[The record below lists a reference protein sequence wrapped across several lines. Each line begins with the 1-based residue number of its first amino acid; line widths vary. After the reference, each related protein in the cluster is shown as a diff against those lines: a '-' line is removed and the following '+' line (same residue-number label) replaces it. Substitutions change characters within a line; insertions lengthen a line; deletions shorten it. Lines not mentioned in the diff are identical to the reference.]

1 VNVTISLQI
10 RFKSPPRTVRR
21 AIMDYVADRYPKAV
35 DYFSWDP
42 TGTRATG
49 KKMGA
54 SGSLELTGD
63 GPTTLDIQ
71 GKLGFPASL
80 MVTEEQVRDY
90 LDEAIRELKARTP

>member
-1 VNVTISLQI
+1 MTISVQI
-10 RFKSPPRTVRR
+10 KFKSPPSAVRR
-21 AIMDYVADRYPKAV
+21 AIMDYVADRYPKAA
-35 DYFSWDP
+35 DYFSWDA

-54 SGSLELTGD
+54 SASLELSGD
-63 GPTTLDIQ
+63 GPTTVDIE

-90 LDEAIRELKARTP
+90 LDEAIRELKEKTP

>member
-1 VNVTISLQI
+1 MTISLQI
-10 RFKSPPRTVRR
+10 RFKSPPSTVRR

-35 DYFSWDP
+35 DYFSWDA

-54 SGSLELTGD
+54 SGSVELSGD
-63 GPTTLDIQ
+63 GPTTVDIQ

-80 MVTEEQVRDY
+80 MVTEDQVRDY
-90 LDEAIRELKARTP
+90 LDKAIQDLKATTP

>member
-1 VNVTISLQI
+1 MQI
-10 RFKSPPRTVRR
+10 EFKSGPSVVRR
-21 AIMDYVADRYPKAV
+21 AIMDYIADRYPKAV
-35 DYFSWDP
+35 DYFSWNA

-54 SGSLELTGD
+54 SGSVELVGD
-63 GPTTLDIQ
+63 GPTTVDIE

-90 LDEAIRELKARTP
+90 LDEAIRDLKARTP

>member
-1 VNVTISLQI
+1 MTISLQI
-10 RFKSPPRTVRR
+10 RFKSPPKAVRR

-35 DYFSWDP
+35 DYFEWDA

-54 SGSLELTGD
+54 SASLELSGD
-63 GPTTLDIQ
+63 GPTTVDIE

-90 LDEAIRELKARTP
+90 LDEAIRELKEKTP

>member
-10 RFKSPPRTVRR
+10 RFKSPPSAVRQ

-54 SGSLELTGD
+54 SASLELSGE

-71 GKLGFPASL
+71 GRLGFPASM

-90 LDEAIRELKARTP
+90 LDEAIRNLKERTP

>member
-1 VNVTISLQI
+1 VTISMQI
-10 RFKSPPRTVRR
+10 KFKSPPSTVRR

-35 DYFSWDP
+35 DYFSWDA

-54 SGSLELTGD
+54 YGSVELSGD
-63 GPTTLDIQ
+63 GPTTVDIE

-80 MVTEEQVRDY
+80 MVTEDQVRGY
-90 LDEAIRELKARTP
+90 LDQAIRDLKAKTP

>member
-1 VNVTISLQI
+1 MTISRQI
-10 RFKSPPRTVRR
+10 RFASPPSAVRR
-21 AIMDYVADRYPKAV
+21 AIMDYVAGRYPKAL

-42 TGTRATG
+42 TGTRASA

-54 SGSLELTGD
+54 SASLELSGD
-63 GPTTLDIQ
+63 GPTTVDIE

-90 LDEAIRELKARTP
+90 LDDAIRELKEKTP

>member
-1 VNVTISLQI
+1 MTISLQV
-10 RFKSPPRTVRR
+10 RFQSPPSAVRR
-21 AIMDYVADRYPKAV
+21 AIMDYVADRYPAAA

-54 SGSLELTGD
+54 SASLELTGE
-63 GPTTLDIQ
+63 GPTTLDIR
-71 GKLGFPASL
+71 GKLGFPASM

-90 LDEAIRELKARTP
+90 LDEAIRDLQAKTP